1 MGKNKNELSVLEQ
14 ARAGAG
20 VLTDTF
26 SNAIKVH
33 AGASAIELHHD
44 SDGKEYIKATFKLRT
59 PTKNCDEIVVNDLA
73 FAQQIEQ
80 LNNAEA
86 VGAVTSFLT
95 CRILANMA
103 DTDATPYGF
112 DSIPALIGAI
122 QGKAKSTLAN
132 YKRVGEYFVNPDYT
146 LRGAIP
152 QQCTVSLLNQL
163 LSFVTKQMPDGLA
176 DIRNVETLFK
186 ASIITPY
193 MKQAQYKKICNA
205 LSELMKL
212 PSDKELFELDE
223 QELADFKAKLADILK
238 GNKTQ
243 PKVLDEKQEQEQE
256 QEQEKEVENTS
267 QIIIAQSMDM
277 LETIRK
283 NFEALGVTDNDKELV
298 NTWIENLYVTLGTML
313 DADKEQE
320 QEQEQEQNNN

>member
-1 MGKNKNELSVLEQ
+1 MSKNKNEISMLEQ

-20 VLTDTF
+20 VITDTF

-73 FAQQIEQ
+73 FAQRIEQ
-80 LNNAEA
+80 LNNADA

-95 CRILANMA
+95 CRILADMA

-132 YKRVGEYFVNPDYT
+132 YKRIGEYFVNSDLT

-163 LSFVTKQMPDGLA
+163 LSFVTKEMPDGSA

-186 ASIITPY
+186 SSILTPY
-193 MKQAQYKKICNA
+193 MRQAEYKKICNA
-205 LSELMKL
+205 LTELMKV
-212 PSDKELFELDE
+212 PSEKELYELNE
-223 QELADFKAKLADILK
+223 QEIADFKTKLADIIK
-238 GNKTQ
+238 GNK
-243 PKVLDEKQEQEQE
+243 PKAKVVEQEQE
-256 QEQEKEVENTS
+256 NKEQEQEVENTP
-267 QIIIAQSMDM
+267 QIIIAQSMDI
-277 LETIRK
+277 LETLRK
-283 NFEALGVTDNDKELV
+283 NFEALGVQENDKELV

-313 DADKEQE
+313 DGDKEQE
-320 QEQEQEQNNN
+320 QENKEQES

>member
-1 MGKNKNELSVLEQ
+1 MSKTKNELSILEQ

-20 VLTDTF
+20 VLTDAF

-73 FAQQIEQ
+73 LAQRIEQ

-95 CRILANMA
+95 CRILADMA

-112 DSIPALIGAI
+112 DSVPAMIGAI
-122 QGKAKSTLAN
+122 QGKAKSTLSN
-132 YKRVGEYFVNPDYT
+132 YKRIGEYFVNPDFT

-163 LSFVTKQMPDGLA
+163 LSFVTKEMEDGSA
-176 DIRNVETLFK
+176 DIRNVEMLFK
-186 ASIITPY
+186 SSILTPY
-193 MKQAQYKKICNA
+193 MKQAEYKKICNA
-205 LSELMKL
+205 LTELMKI
-212 PSDKELFELDE
+212 PSEKELYELDE
-223 QELADFKAKLADILK
+223 QEIADFKSKLADIIK
-238 GNKTQ
+238 GNKPQ
-243 PKVLDEKQEQEQE
+243 KKVVEQEQE
-256 QEQEKEVENTS
+256 QENKEQEQASEVEATP
-267 QIIIAQSMDM
+267 QIIIAQSMDI
-277 LETIRK
+277 LETLRK
-283 NFEALGVTDNDKELV
+283 NFEALGVQEQDKELV
-298 NTWIENLYVTLGTML
+298 DTWIENLYVTLGTML
-313 DADKEQE
+313 DGDAQQE
-320 QEQEQEQNNN
+320 QEQK

>member
-1 MGKNKNELSVLEQ
+1 MSKTKNELSMLEQ

-20 VLTDTF
+20 VITDTF

-73 FAQQIEQ
+73 FAQRIEQ
-80 LNNAEA
+80 LNNADA

-95 CRILANMA
+95 CRILADMA
-103 DTDATPYGF
+103 DTDAIPYGF
-112 DSIPALIGAI
+112 DSIAALIGAI

-132 YKRVGEYFVNPDYT
+132 YKRIGEYFVNSDLT

-163 LSFVTKQMPDGLA
+163 LSFVTKEMPDGTA

-186 ASIITPY
+186 SSILTPY
-193 MKQAQYKKICNA
+193 MKQAEYKKICNA
-205 LSELMKL
+205 LTELMKV
-212 PSDKELFELDE
+212 PSDKELHELNE
-223 QELADFKAKLADILK
+223 QEMADFKSKLADTIK
-238 GNKTQ
+238 GNKPVTKIVEQ
-243 PKVLDEKQEQEQE
+243 EQESKEQEQE
-256 QEQEKEVENTS
+256 QEQVVEATP
-267 QIIIAQSMDM
+267 QIIIAESMDI
-277 LETIRK
+277 LETLRK
-283 NFEALGVTDNDKELV
+283 NFETLGVQEQDKELV
-298 NTWIENLYVTLGTML
+298 DTWIENLYVTLGTML
-313 DADKEQE
+313 DGNKEQE
-320 QEQEQEQNNN
+320 NKEQENKD

>member
-1 MGKNKNELSVLEQ
+1 MSKNKNEISMLEQ

-20 VLTDTF
+20 VITDTF

-73 FAQQIEQ
+73 FAQRIEQ
-80 LNNAEA
+80 LNNADA

-95 CRILANMA
+95 CRILADMA

-132 YKRVGEYFVNPDYT
+132 YKRIGEYFVNSDLT

-163 LSFVTKQMPDGLA
+163 LSFVTKEMPDGSA

-186 ASIITPY
+186 SSILTPY
-193 MKQAQYKKICNA
+193 MRQAEYKKICNA
-205 LSELMKL
+205 LTELMKV
-212 PSDKELFELDE
+212 PSEKELYELNE
-223 QELADFKAKLADILK
+223 QEIADFKTKLADIIK
-238 GNKTQ
+238 GNK
-243 PKVLDEKQEQEQE
+243 PKTKVVEQEQE
-256 QEQEKEVENTS
+256 NKEQEQEVENTP
-267 QIIIAQSMDM
+267 QIIIAQSMDI
-277 LETIRK
+277 LETLRK
-283 NFEALGVTDNDKELV
+283 NFEALGVQENDKELV

-313 DADKEQE
+313 DGDKEQE
-320 QEQEQEQNNN
+320 QENKEQES